1 MSTGKHLVCDIKHI
15 RNTDLLG
22 SLEQMQKLMDK
33 ICEEHRFTILQKVFH
48 QFEPQ
53 GTTILYLL
61 SESHFSIH
69 TFPEHNY
76 AAIDLYT
83 CRQYDTNDVYYA
95 IKKRLQEAFDSSNDT
110 ITILDR
116 SYLTE
121 Q

>member
-22 SLEQMQKLMDK
+22 SLEQMQKMMDE
-33 ICEEHRFTILQKVFH
+33 ICEEHRFTILQKVSH
-48 QFEPQ
+48 RFEPQ

-83 CRQYDTNDVYYA
+83 CRKYETNEVYEA
-95 IKKRLQEAFDSSNDT
+95 IVNHIRQAFDSSEEC
-110 ITILDR
+110 ITIIDR
-116 SYLTE
+116 TY
-121 Q
+121 